1 MKLIGKLSVATGAT
15 AFALVPAVQTAQA
28 STTSEDSVSVICSA
42 MPGGGY
48 IYNAKTLNSSPA
60 RKGPYE
66 ACSVSRT
73 YSAGATVGIACWLY
87 NDYNNLWYKTNSNTY
102 IYSSHF
108 SSTVK
113 SKVDP
118 CEG

>member
-28 STTSEDSVSVICSA
+28 SPAAEDSVAVICSA

-48 IYNAKTLNSSPA
+48 IYNAKTLDRTPA

-73 YSAGATVGIACWLY
+73 YSAGATVAIACWLY

-102 IYSSHF
+102 VYSGHF

-113 SKVDP
+113 SKVDS

>member
-1 MKLIGKLSVATGAT
+1 MNLIGKLSVASAAT
-15 AFALVPAVQTAQA
+15 AFALIPAIQTAQA
-28 STTSEDSVSVICSA
+28 STSSEDSVSVICSA
-42 MPGGGY
+42 MPGGGF
-48 IYNAKTLNSSPA
+48 IYNAKALDKTPA

-66 ACSVSRT
+66 ACGVSKN
-73 YSAGATVGIACWLY
+73 YAAGATVAIACWLY

-102 IYSSHF
+102 VYSSHF

-113 SKVDP
+113 SKVDS

>member
-1 MKLIGKLSVATGAT
+1 MNLIGKLSLAGGTT
-15 AFALVPAVQTAQA
+15 ALALVPAIQPAQA
-28 STTSEDSVSVICSA
+28 STTSESSVAVICSA
-42 MPGGGY
+42 MPGGGF

-60 RKGPYE
+60 RRGPYE

-87 NDYNNLWYKTNSNTY
+87 NDYNNLWYKTSSNTY

>member
-1 MKLIGKLSVATGAT
+1 MNRIAKIAIAGTAT
-15 AFALVPAVQTAQA
+15 AFAFVPAVQTAQA
-28 STTSEDSVSVICSA
+28 STDSDSSVSVYCGET
-42 MPGGGY
+42 PGGGY
-48 IYNAKTLNSSPA
+48 IYNAKTLNSTPA

-73 YSAGATVGIACWLY
+73 YSTGATVAIACWLY
-87 NDYNNLWYKTNSNTY
+87 NDYNNLWYKTNSGTY
-102 IYSSHF
+102 VYSSHF